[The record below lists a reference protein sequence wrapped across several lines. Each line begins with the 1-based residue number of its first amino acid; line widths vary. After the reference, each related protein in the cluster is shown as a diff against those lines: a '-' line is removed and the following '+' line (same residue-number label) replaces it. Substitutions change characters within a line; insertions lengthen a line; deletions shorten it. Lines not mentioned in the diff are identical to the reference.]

1 LKEVVPP
8 LEKEKKNPL
17 STTTLDQFAPFNK
30 NNNININNHHGVDV
44 SMILLI

>member
-8 LEKEKKNPL
+8 LEKKKKPSL
-17 STTTLDQFAPFNK
+17 SITLGQFALLNK

-44 SMILLI
+44 GMILLI